1 MHTPRI
7 QQMSTLP
14 TAHGT
19 WVPGTPCGHR
29 THIGTC
35 AACQRRQM
43 AKWAAQLQQVT
54 AQTGARTR

>member
-1 MHTPRI
+1 MLIPKT
-7 QQMSTLP
+7 QQLGTLP

-19 WVPGTPCGHR
+19 WLPGAPCGHG
-29 THIGTC
+29 THVGTC

-54 AQTGARTR
+54 AHTGSSTH